1 MVDYDTAVTI
11 VQDSDADPV
20 MLAKVAYENPDFGAN
35 VAANPRAYPGL
46 KRWLAE
52 FGDDRARETL
62 KSMGFEVPEVGVSVQ
77 EAPAQQ
83 AAVEQVAT
91 QQPAQTS
98 TTAYYGGQQAQ
109 PQASTPYIADQQA
122 ANGQYV
128 SPSGQYAA
136 TTATNQYATQQLT
149 NTNQYSAQQP
159 TTATT
164 GYNQQMPVAT
174 NAYGYTAEQALDP
187 NTDQMTIASI
197 AQYAPELR
205 PCLARN
211 PNTYPELLNWLAQLH
226 DPAIDAA
233 LATRQ

>member
-1 MVDYDTAVTI
+1 MVDYDTAVAV
-11 VQDSDADPV
+11 VQDSEADPV

-46 KRWLAE
+46 KRWLAQ

-62 KSMGFEVPEVGVSVQ
+62 KSMGFEVPDQGVSPQ

-83 AAVEQVAT
+83 AAA
-91 QQPAQTS
+91 QPQAS
-98 TTAYYGGQQAQ
+98 ASSYYSGQQAQ
-109 PQASTPYIADQQA
+109 PQTSTPYIADQQA
-122 ANGQYV
+122 A
-128 SPSGQYAA
+128 SGQYAA
-136 TTATNQYATQQLT
+136 ANQYAAQ
-149 NTNQYSAQQP
+149 QQP
-159 TTATT
+159 TAAAADC
-164 GYNQQMPVAT
+164 GNQQMPVAT

>member
-1 MVDYDTAVTI
+1 MVDYDTAVAI
-11 VQDSDADPV
+11 VQDSEADPV

-46 KRWLAE
+46 KRWLAQ

-62 KSMGFEVPEVGVSVQ
+62 KSMGFEVPDQGVVAQ
-77 EAPAQQ
+77 EDPAQQ
-83 AAVEQVAT
+83 A
-91 QQPAQTS
+91 
-98 TTAYYGGQQAQ
+98 TA
-109 PQASTPYIADQQA
+109 QASMPYIADQQA
-122 ANGQYV
+122 A
-128 SPSGQYAA
+128 SDQYAA
-136 TTATNQYATQQLT
+136 ANQYAQQPAATNQYA
-149 NTNQYSAQQP
+149 AQP
-159 TTATT
+159 ATATGQET
-164 GYNQQMPVAT
+164 PVAT

>member
-1 MVDYDTAVTI
+1 MVDYDTAVAI
-11 VQDSDADPV
+11 VQDSEADPV

-46 KRWLAE
+46 KRWLAQ

-62 KSMGFEVPEVGVSVQ
+62 KSMGFEVPDQGVEPQ
-77 EAPAQQ
+77 EAQTQQ
-83 AAVEQVAT
+83 ATE
-91 QQPAQTS
+91 
-98 TTAYYGGQQAQ
+98 
-109 PQASTPYIADQQA
+109 QASTPYIADQQTA
-122 ANGQYV
+122 ADGQYTTI
-128 SPSGQYAA
+128 A
-136 TTATNQYATQQLT
+136 TTANQYATQQTATTDGQYTAATTNQYATQQ
-149 NTNQYSAQQP
+149 QPAAAQN
-159 TTATT
+159 
-164 GYNQQMPVAT
+164 YNQQMPVAT

>member
-1 MVDYDTAVTI
+1 MVDYDTAVAI
-11 VQDSDADPV
+11 VQDSEADPV

-46 KRWLAE
+46 KRWIAQ

-62 KSMGFEVPEVGVSVQ
+62 KSMGFEVPDQGVSPQ

-83 AAVEQVAT
+83 AVAQPSAGSYYID
-91 QQPAQTS
+91 QQPQQQT
-98 TTAYYGGQQAQ
+98 
-109 PQASTPYIADQQA
+109 STPYIADQQA
-122 ANGQYV
+122 A
-128 SPSGQYAA
+128 SSQYAA
-136 TTATNQYATQQLT
+136 ANQYA
-149 NTNQYSAQQP
+149 AQQQP
-159 TTATT
+159 VATAATS
-164 GYNQQMPVAT
+164 GYNQQLPVAT

-233 LATRQ
+233 LATRR

>member
-1 MVDYDTAVTI
+1 MVDYDTAVSI
-11 VQDSDADPV
+11 VQDSNADPV
-20 MLAKVAYENPDFGAN
+20 MLAKVAYENPEFGAN

-46 KRWLAE
+46 RRWIAQ

-62 KSMGFEVPEVGVSVQ
+62 KSMGFEVPDQAVSPR
-77 EAPAQQ
+77 EAQPQSEPQ
-83 AAVEQVAT
+83 ASATSHYADMQT
-91 QQPAQTS
+91 QQNSSISHIANQQDFCEPDEQNPQMMTIHPVTNVS
-98 TTAYYGGQQAQ
+98 AYFDSVAPDASQSNSQQAQ
-109 PQASTPYIADQQA
+109 PTYVQQI
-122 ANGQYV
+122 
-128 SPSGQYAA
+128 
-136 TTATNQYATQQLT
+136 
-149 NTNQYSAQQP
+149 
-159 TTATT
+159 
-164 GYNQQMPVAT
+164 PVAT

-233 LATRQ
+233 LATRQQ

>member
-1 MVDYDTAVTI
+1 MVDYDTAVAI
-11 VQDSDADPV
+11 VQDSEADPV

-46 KRWLAE
+46 KRWLAQ

-62 KSMGFEVPEVGVSVQ
+62 KSMGFEVPEAGVSPQ

-83 AAVEQVAT
+83 TTA
-91 QQPAQTS
+91 QQSAQTS
-98 TTAYYGGQQAQ
+98 ATSYYGGQQAQ
-109 PQASTPYIADQQA
+109 PQASAPYIADQQVA
-122 ANGQYV
+122 SGQYAA
-128 SPSGQYAA
+128 PNTQYAA
-136 TTATNQYATQQLT
+136 TTAANQYTA
-149 NTNQYSAQQP
+149 AQQP
-159 TTATT
+159 TAATT

>member
-1 MVDYDTAVTI
+1 MVDYDTAVAV
-11 VQDSDADPV
+11 VQDSEADPI

-35 VAANPRAYPGL
+35 VAANPRTYPGL
-46 KRWLAE
+46 KRWLAQ

-62 KSMGFEVPEVGVSVQ
+62 KTMGFEVPDHGVSPQ

-83 AAVEQVAT
+83 DVAA
-91 QQPAQTS
+91 
-98 TTAYYGGQQAQ
+98 
-109 PQASTPYIADQQA
+109 QASSPYIADQQA
-122 ANGQYV
+122 AG
-128 SPSGQYAA
+128 GQYAA
-136 TTATNQYATQQLT
+136 ANQYA
-149 NTNQYSAQQP
+149 AQQQP
-159 TTATT
+159 AAA
-164 GYNQQMPVAT
+164 YNQQMPVAT

>member
-1 MVDYDTAVTI
+1 MVDYDTAVAV
-11 VQDSDADPV
+11 VQDSEADPI

-46 KRWLAE
+46 KRWIAQ
-52 FGDDRARETL
+52 FGDNRARETL
-62 KSMGFEVPEVGVSVQ
+62 KSMGFEVPDQGVSPQ

-83 AAVEQVAT
+83 AAPQ
-91 QQPAQTS
+91 QTS
-98 TTAYYGGQQAQ
+98 PTSYYGQPQMQ
-109 PQASTPYIADQQA
+109 PQASTTYITDQQA
-122 ANGQYV
+122 AGGQYTV
-128 SPSGQYAA
+128 ANQYAA
-136 TTATNQYATQQLT
+136 QQ
-149 NTNQYSAQQP
+149 QQP
-159 TTATT
+159 GVAPQ
-164 GYNQQMPVAT
+164 GYTQQMPATT

>member
-1 MVDYDTAVTI
+1 MVDYDTAVAT
-11 VQDSDADPV
+11 VQDSNADPV

-46 KRWLAE
+46 KRWLAQ

-62 KSMGFEVPEVGVSVQ
+62 KSMGFDV
-77 EAPAQQ
+77 PAQ
-83 AAVEQVAT
+83 AVTPQE
-91 QQPAQTS
+91 
-98 TTAYYGGQQAQ
+98 AQ
-109 PQASTPYIADQQA
+109 PQAVNTGTPYIADQQQAGAGYTAAQAQPA
-122 ANGQYV
+122 ANANA
-128 SPSGQYAA
+128 YAA
-136 TTATNQYATQQLT
+136 QQT
-149 NTNQYSAQQP
+149 
-159 TTATT
+159 
-164 GYNQQMPVAT
+164 PVAT